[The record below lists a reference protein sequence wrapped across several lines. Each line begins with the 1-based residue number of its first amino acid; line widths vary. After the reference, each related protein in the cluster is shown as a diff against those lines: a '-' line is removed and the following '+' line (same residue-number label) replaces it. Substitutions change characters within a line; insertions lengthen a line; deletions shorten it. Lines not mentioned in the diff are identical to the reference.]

1 MKGFTYPNT
10 GDHDEW
16 LHKAGYEFFLVI
28 PGFPDLRMNVYVKMV
43 GVASIWTITL
53 LSVSASKAI
62 IQNKSNTAAP
72 DESAMWDNQSLYIN
86 LIHTAL
92 NKRATMLMK
101 LNLFE
106 AWKESAPTV

>member
-1 MKGFTYPNT
+1 
-10 GDHDEW
+10 
-16 LHKAGYEFFLVI
+16 
-28 PGFPDLRMNVYVKMV
+28 MNVHVKMV
-43 GVASIWTITL
+43 GVASIWTITM

-86 LIHTAL
+86 LIYTAL
-92 NKRATMLMK
+92 NKTTMLMK

-106 AWKESAPTV
+106 AWKESGPTV